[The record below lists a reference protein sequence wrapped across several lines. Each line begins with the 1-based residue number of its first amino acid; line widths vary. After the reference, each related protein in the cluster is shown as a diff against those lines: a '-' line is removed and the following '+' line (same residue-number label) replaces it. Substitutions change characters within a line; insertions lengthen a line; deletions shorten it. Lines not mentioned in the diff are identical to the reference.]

1 MVKELQDALHA
12 EGTGSLFSLSHLRRL
27 VALSSNDL
35 ALCSGQQQDTMEF
48 LEFLLHGLPSEF
60 IKVFEFTE
68 KIVRKFVINGEHVP
82 CPRCNTLPSSILD
95 TRYVLQLPVPDI
107 KDIIL
112 LADLIRQHFSPNILE
127 SGKQCDGPKCC
138 PHGPAYC
145 PGIDIKCKSLPCSE
159 QSSMIQQPNFLLI
172 QLKRF
177 KQTMSGQFIKLNTQ
191 ILASESISVNNTI
204 STI

>member
-68 KIVRKFVINGEHVP
+68 KIVRK
-82 CPRCNTLPSSILD
+82 L
-95 TRYVLQLPVPDI
+95 
-107 KDIIL
+107 
-112 LADLIRQHFSPNILE
+112 
-127 SGKQCDGPKCC
+127 
-138 PHGPAYC
+138 
-145 PGIDIKCKSLPCSE
+145 
-159 QSSMIQQPNFLLI
+159 
-172 QLKRF
+172 
-177 KQTMSGQFIKLNTQ
+177 
-191 ILASESISVNNTI
+191 
-204 STI
+204 